1 MEPTSVI
8 CPVCGSVVDTLGPGP
23 GGRPNA
29 CCRQCGSLERH
40 RFLTLLLPAV
50 ADHIPATGVLVDVAP
65 SPQVSSHIRRIS
77 PERYV
82 SIDFD
87 PAADGRL
94 VDVAASLT
102 DLPFRDDSCA
112 LMVCYHVLEHIP
124 DDAAAMREIARV
136 MAPGGIAVVQ
146 VPYKDSVVT
155 DEDPSAS
162 PEERTRRFGQADH
175 VRFYGTDFEARLENA
190 GLVIDELRVGDILP
204 ADLVGLIGGHD
215 WERIW
220 LCMAP
225 ADGAPGLPDESVIR
239 ERVMD
244 ELAAA
249 VAAAT
254 ERSGGPATSG
264 PIGVGPDGLSD
275 AEVALAARDA
285 QLGERSALERL
296 RVDRREAQDAIA
308 RGAKPPTTAPSP
320 RPAWQR
326 KLASVLPISM
336 RRRLRG
342 WIPR

>member
-1 MEPTSVI
+1 MDPTSVI
-8 CPVCGSVVDTLGPGP
+8 CPVCGNAVDSLGPGP

-40 RFLTLLLPAV
+40 RFLTLLLPVV
-50 ADHIPATGVLVDVAP
+50 AQYLPAEGLVVDVAP
-65 SPQVSSHIRRIS
+65 SPQVSSHIRRIA
-77 PERYV
+77 PDRYV

-112 LMVCYHVLEHIP
+112 LLVCYHVLEHIP
-124 DDAAAMREIARV
+124 DDSAAMREIARV

-146 VPYKDSVVT
+146 VPYKDTVVT

-175 VRFYGTDFEARLENA
+175 VRFYGTDFGARMEQA
-190 GLVIDELRVGDILP
+190 GLVFDELRVGDVLP
-204 ADLVGLIGGHD
+204 ADLVSLIGGHD

-220 LCMAP
+220 LCMAASP
-225 ADGAPGLPDESVIR
+225 DAGSLPDSAVIS
-239 ERVMD
+239 EQVVD
-244 ELAAA
+244 QLAAVVASA
-249 VAAAT
+249 V
-254 ERSGGPATSG
+254 ENEGGPVTAG
-264 PIGVGPDGLSD
+264 AVGVGPTGLSE
-275 AEVALAARDA
+275 AEVVLAARDA
-285 QLGERSALERL
+285 QLGNRAALERL
-296 RVDRREAQDAIA
+296 RADRREAADAIA
-308 RGAKPPTTAPSP
+308 RGKKPPATEPSP

-326 KLASVLPISM
+326 RIASVLPVSV
-336 RRRLRG
+336 RRRLRS